1 MAETE
6 TPCCKAFQSRLAGMR
21 LRSKFAALAKAIRH
35 WCRKASAA
43 LRCLDLRLHHCF
55 IPF

>member
-1 MAETE
+1 M
-6 TPCCKAFQSRLAGMR
+6 AFQSRREGMR

-35 WCRKASAA
+35 SCRKASAA
-43 LRCLDLRLHHCF
+43 LRCLDLRRHHCV